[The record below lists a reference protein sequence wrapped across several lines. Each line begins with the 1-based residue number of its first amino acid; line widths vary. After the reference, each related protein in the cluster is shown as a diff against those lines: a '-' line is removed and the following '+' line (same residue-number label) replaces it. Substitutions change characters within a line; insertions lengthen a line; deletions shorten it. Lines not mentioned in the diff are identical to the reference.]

1 MSNTGLY
8 EFDKETKYHE
18 GFVLDVI
25 PEVTGNGF
33 LSAGRDSKIFQ
44 VDLQGSPVQLF
55 EGHEQAVNSLS

>member
-1 MSNTGLY
+1 MMSGSVDFTNKIYNMSNTGLY

-33 LSAGRDSKIFQ
+33 LSAGRDSKIF
-44 VDLQGSPVQLF
+44 
-55 EGHEQAVNSLS
+55 